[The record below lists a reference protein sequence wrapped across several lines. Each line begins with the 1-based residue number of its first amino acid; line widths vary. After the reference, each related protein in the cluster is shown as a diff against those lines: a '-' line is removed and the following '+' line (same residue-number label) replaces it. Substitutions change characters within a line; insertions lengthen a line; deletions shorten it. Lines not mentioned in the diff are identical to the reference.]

1 MKHPEN
7 FSSFP
12 TWSQAAT
19 QQWKPFLKRAILYF
33 GYQLGKRSIAGT
45 YPSYPNFAIITS
57 TNWKIRAKNPNIR
70 EVDYGNTTC
79 YSGKQLETWTAIIQE
94 CRNSGMKTKDW
105 LAENNIS
112 KDQYYYWF
120 KQLRLAACMQSS
132 GPQPELPVES
142 GKPQI
147 VKLECAD
154 YQNNLDSCSSSKIR
168 IDRGSIHVEI
178 AGGAAPAVIRSI
190 MEVLVD
196 AE

>member
-1 MKHPEN
+1 M
-7 FSSFP
+7 
-12 TWSQAAT
+12 AT
-19 QQWKPFLKRAILYF
+19 RLA
-33 GYQLGKRSIAGT
+33 
-45 YPSYPNFAIITS
+45 
-57 TNWKIRAKNPNIR
+57 IR
-70 EVDYGNTTC
+70 EQ
-79 YSGKQLETWTAIIQE
+79 QLATWTAIIQE

-120 KQLRLAACMQSS
+120 KQLRLAACMQTS
-132 GPQPELPVES
+132 GSQPELPVETE
-142 GKPQI
+142 KQQI

-154 YQNNLDSCSSSKIR
+154 YHNGLDLCSSSKIR
-168 IDRGSIHVEI
+168 IDRGSIHIEI

>member
-1 MKHPEN
+1 M
-7 FSSFP
+7 
-12 TWSQAAT
+12 AT
-19 QQWKPFLKRAILYF
+19 RLA
-33 GYQLGKRSIAGT
+33 
-45 YPSYPNFAIITS
+45 
-57 TNWKIRAKNPNIR
+57 IR
-70 EVDYGNTTC
+70 E
-79 YSGKQLETWTAIIQE
+79 KQLETWTAIIQE

-120 KQLRLAACMQSS
+120 KQLRLAACMPAS
-132 GPQPELPVES
+132 GYQPELPIETE
-142 GKPQI
+142 KPQPQI

-154 YQNNLDSCSSSKIR
+154 YQNDLDSCSNSKIR
-168 IDRGSIHVEI
+168 IERGSIHIEI